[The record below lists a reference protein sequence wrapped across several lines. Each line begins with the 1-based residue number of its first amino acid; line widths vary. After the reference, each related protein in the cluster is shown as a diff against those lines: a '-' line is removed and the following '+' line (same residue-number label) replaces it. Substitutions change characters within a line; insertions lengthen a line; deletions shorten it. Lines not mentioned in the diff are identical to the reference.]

1 MCEFKIIKRNDG
13 SQIMEEIVILSYNE
27 NSELVLRDVLGM
39 GEKLES
45 ALILDVNTMN
55 QKCVI
60 IENPI
65 IKDFIGLITK
75 INVNQVNGIDFDNLI
90 NKLEEL
96 KEDLR

>member
-27 NSELVLRDVLGM
+27 NNELVLRDVLGM
-39 GEKLES
+39 GETLES

-60 IENPI
+60 LENPI
-65 IKDFIGLITK
+65 IKDFISLITK
-75 INVNQVNGIDFDNLI
+75 ISVNQVTGIDFDKVI
-90 NKLEEL
+90 GKLEEL
-96 KEDLR
+96 KEDLN

>member
-13 SQIMEEIVILSYNE
+13 SQIMEEIVILFYNE

-39 GEKLES
+39 GETLES

-60 IENPI
+60 LENPL
-65 IKDFIGLITK
+65 IKDFICLITK
-75 INVNQVNGIDFDNLI
+75 INVNQVSGIDFDTVI
-90 NKLEEL
+90 SKLEEL
-96 KEDLR
+96 KEDLK

>member
-27 NSELVLRDVLGM
+27 NNELVLRDVLGM
-39 GEKLES
+39 GETLES

-60 IENPI
+60 LENPI
-65 IKDFIGLITK
+65 IKDFISLITK
-75 INVNQVNGIDFDNLI
+75 ISVNQVTGIDIDKVI
-90 NKLEEL
+90 AKLEEL
-96 KEDLR
+96 KEDLN